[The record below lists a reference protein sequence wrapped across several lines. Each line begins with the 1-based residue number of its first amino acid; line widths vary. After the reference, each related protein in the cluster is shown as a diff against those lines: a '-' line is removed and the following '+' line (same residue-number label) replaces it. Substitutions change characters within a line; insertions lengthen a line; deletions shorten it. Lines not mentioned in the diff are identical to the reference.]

1 MRFLSL
7 VATTLVFP
15 LAASAATGKRDDQ
28 ILILGKLA
36 GSQTVIVKGADAASA
51 EFSFN
56 DRGRGDHIVAS
67 WKLDAA
73 GVPSA
78 YTGRGNDYMKAPVAE
93 TFARAGAKAT
103 WRNQRG
109 ITGNLHNESR
119 MAT

>member
-1 MRFLSL
+1 MP
-7 VATTLVFP
+7 TLLFP
-15 LAASAATGKRDDQ
+15 LAVSAATGKRDDQ
-28 ILILGKLA
+28 ILIQGKLA
-36 GSQTVIVKGADAASA
+36 GSQIVTQQGANAASA
-51 EFSFN
+51 EFSLN
-56 DRGRGDHIVAS
+56 DRGRGDHIVAT